1 MASNLFHGLT
11 ALISG
16 GPILFLILG
25 MIIGMLVGMLP
36 GLGTA
41 VALSILLSFVYHMS
55 IINMV
60 ALMLGAQAGGYYTA
74 SITAITLN
82 TPGAPESYPT
92 TLDGFPMTERG
103 EGGKAL
109 AISAASTWM
118 GGWIACII
126 FIGLIQVANPLITTF
141 KAPDYVGVIALAIVL
156 VGLVGDTPMNKI
168 VISAGFGLMLSFVGS
183 DPVTAVYRFTFG
195 LPQLA
200 DGIAVVPFALGVF
213 AITQMVVMYGTGRGA
228 TSVPANVGLKNL
240 SKTAWEGIAYTF
252 RHPGSVFRSAIIASL
267 LGLLPGIG
275 GFAGNYVSYTVG
287 KRLSRKG
294 REFGTGVPE
303 GVMSAEGSSLSKE
316 VASLLPAV
324 ALGVPSGI
332 GMVLFIAAMSIEGIQ
347 PGEALLREYPSLPY
361 TMMWVMAITALLSC
375 SIGLVLSPWLS
386 RVSRIR
392 GPVLFPFIVGLAII
406 GSYAAATSSI
416 GFSELAVFGL
426 VGLAARK
433 ADYSLA
439 AMIIGLV
446 LGGLFNDQVHVTAE
460 TYGWSFL
467 WRNPIA
473 DLTLLAAIVLLG
485 VKAVPS
491 MRRMLS
497 QRGSILEAH
506 APGGSEGEAG
516 EERPGSNIIIEVI
529 VDAVVLVGSAWYFIV
544 SLGYPSG
551 AGRIPAGVSGV
562 VVVIGL
568 FRVVVD
574 SRRLMLS
581 RVRHSFP
588 GTRGYR
594 SDDVSLSE
602 KGPTGVSGG
611 LSRLENVGSA
621 DTEGS
626 RAVLHESG
634 SLMVEAS
641 ESLEIP
647 EKVSLRHSGGWREIM
662 ALIWFGGFIFSTALF
677 GFKVGIPL
685 AGGIYSLVGVRWSKS
700 WQRALF
706 VVVTVVLLY
715 LLILVF
721 VDTLHYTYSGI
732 F

>member
-1 MASNLFHGLT
+1 MVSNLFHGLT
-11 ALISG
+11 VLISG

-55 IINMV
+55 ILNMV

-92 TLDGFPMTERG
+92 TLDGFPMTQRG

-118 GGWIACII
+118 GGWIACVI

-183 DPVTAVYRFTFG
+183 DPVTAVYRYTFG

-228 TSVPANVGLKNL
+228 TSAPARVGLKNL
-240 SKTAWEGIAYTF
+240 SQQAWEGIAYTF
-252 RHPGSVFRSAIIASL
+252 RHPASVFRSAIIASL

-347 PGEALLREYPSLPY
+347 PGQALLKEYPSLPY

-375 SIGLVLSPWLS
+375 SIGLALSPWLS
-386 RVSRIR
+386 KVSRIR
-392 GPVLFPFIVGLAII
+392 GPLLFPFIIGLAII

-416 GFSELAVFGL
+416 GFAELAVFGL

-446 LGGLFNDQVHVTAE
+446 LGGLFNDELHVTAE

-467 WRNPIA
+467 WKNPIA
-473 DLTLLAAIVLLG
+473 DITILAAVVLVI
-485 VKAVPS
+485 VKAIPS
-491 MRRMLS
+491 VKRMIS
-497 QRGSILEAH
+497 QRGSMLAAY
-506 APGGSEGEAG
+506 APGTAQEAG
-516 EERPGSNIIIEVI
+516 EARPGSNIVFEVI

-551 AGRIPAGVSGV
+551 AGRIPAGVSAV

-568 FRVVVD
+568 IRVVVD
-574 SRRLMLS
+574 SRRLMVS
-581 RVRHSFP
+581 RIQHSF
-588 GTRGYR
+588 RGAGQYR
-594 SDDVSLSE
+594 PDSERLIGKEPAGVIGESERLESVGFLEVESSQALLSE
-602 KGPTGVSGG
+602 SGT
-611 LSRLENVGSA
+611 V
-621 DTEGS
+621 
-626 RAVLHESG
+626 
-634 SLMVEAS
+634 MVES
-641 ESLEIP
+641 REGFEVY
-647 EKVSLRHSGGWREIM
+647 EKSGLRHSGGWREIM
-662 ALIWFGGFIFSTALF
+662 ALIWFAGFIVSTVLF
-677 GFKVGIPL
+677 GFKLGIPL

-706 VVVTVVLLY
+706 VVATVVILY

-721 VDTLHYTYSGI
+721 VDTLHYSYSGI

>member
-1 MASNLFHGLT
+1 MVSDLFHGLT
-11 ALISG
+11 ALLSG

-25 MIIGMLVGMLP
+25 MVIGMLVGMLP

-109 AISAASTWM
+109 AISAAATWM

-126 FIGLIQVANPLITTF
+126 FVGLIQVASPLITTF
-141 KAPDYVGVIALAIVL
+141 KAPDYVGVIALAMVL

-168 VISAGFGLMLSFVGS
+168 VVSAAFGLMLSFVGS
-183 DPVTAVYRFTFG
+183 DPVTGVYRFTFG

-200 DGIAVVPFALGVF
+200 DGVAVVPFALGVF

-228 TSVPANVGLKNL
+228 TSAAPKVGLKNL
-240 SKTAWEGIAYTF
+240 SKTAWEGISYTF

-332 GMVLFIAAMSIEGIQ
+332 GMVLFIAAMSIEGIE
-347 PGEALLREYPSLPY
+347 PGLALLREHPSLPY

-375 SIGLVLSPWLS
+375 SIGLILSPWLS
-386 RVSRIR
+386 KVSRIR
-392 GPVLFPFIVGLAII
+392 GPVLFPYIIGLAII

-416 GFSELAVFGL
+416 GFAELAVFGL

-446 LGGLFNDQVHVTAE
+446 LGGIFNDQVHVTAE

-467 WRNPIA
+467 WKNPIA
-473 DLTLLAAIVLLG
+473 DLALLAAIVLVG
-485 VKAVPS
+485 VKAIPS
-491 MRRMLS
+491 TKRMLS
-497 QRGSILEAH
+497 QRRNSLDAYTGGAH
-506 APGGSEGEAG
+506 IPGQADWQ
-516 EERPGSNIIIEVI
+516 SNINLELLI
-529 VDAVVLVGSAWYFIV
+529 DVVMLVGSTWYMIV
-544 SLGYPSG
+544 AFGYPSG
-551 AGRIPAGVSGV
+551 AGRVAGAVSAV
-562 VVVIGL
+562 VVFIAV
-568 FRVVVD
+568 FRVIFD
-574 SRRLMLS
+574 ARKFMIFRGRRQDPETESGGQEPIVPQQGSGAPLGEAEGIPDVQGATLEALVRQGAVATVEAPEYS
-581 RVRHSFP
+581 DEPQQGGRRHSV
-588 GTRGYR
+588 GLREL
-594 SDDVSLSE
+594 VSL
-602 KGPTGVSGG
+602 GWFAMFIVST
-611 LSRLENVGSA
+611 V
-621 DTEGS
+621 
-626 RAVLHESG
+626 
-634 SLMVEAS
+634 
-641 ESLEIP
+641 I
-647 EKVSLRHSGGWREIM
+647 
-662 ALIWFGGFIFSTALF
+662 F
-677 GFKVGIPL
+677 GFRIGIPL
-685 AGGIYSLVGVRWSKS
+685 AGGIYSLVGVRWSRT
-700 WQRALF
+700 WQRAVF
-706 VVVTVVLLY
+706 VVATVIVLY
-715 LLILVF
+715 LLIMVF
-721 VDTLHYTYSGI
+721 VDTLHYTFSGI
-732 F
+732 I

>member
-1 MASNLFHGLT
+1 MLSNLSHGLT
-11 ALISG
+11 ALMSG
-16 GPILFLILG
+16 GPILFLVLG
-25 MIIGMLVGMLP
+25 MVIGMLVGMLP

-109 AISAASTWM
+109 AISAVATWM

-126 FIGLIQVANPLITTF
+126 FVGLIQVASPLITTF

-168 VISAGFGLMLSFVGS
+168 VVSAAFGLMLSFVGS
-183 DPVTAVYRFTFG
+183 DPVTGIYRFTFG

-200 DGIAVVPFALGVF
+200 DGIVVVPFALGVF
-213 AITQMVVMYGTGRGA
+213 AITQMVVMYGTGRSA
-228 TSVPANVGLKNL
+228 TSAAPKVGLKNL

-275 GFAGNYVSYTVG
+275 GFAGNYVSYTIG

-294 REFGTGVPE
+294 RQFGTGVPE

-332 GMVLFIAAMSIEGIQ
+332 GMVLFIAAMSIEGIE
-347 PGEALLREYPSLPY
+347 PGLALLREHPSLPY

-375 SIGLVLSPWLS
+375 SIGLILSPWLS
-386 RVSRIR
+386 KVSRIR
-392 GPVLFPFIVGLAII
+392 GPVLFPYIIGLAII
-406 GSYAAATSSI
+406 GSYAAATSSV
-416 GFSELAVFGL
+416 GFAELAVFGL
-426 VGLAARK
+426 VGLVARK

-446 LGGLFNDQVHVTAE
+446 LGGIFNDQVHVTAE
-460 TYGWSFL
+460 TYGWSFI

-473 DLTLLAAIVLLG
+473 DLTLLAAIVLVG
-485 VKAVPS
+485 IKAIPS
-491 MRRMLS
+491 TKRMLL
-497 QRGSILEAH
+497 QRRNSADGSFVGTH
-506 APGGSEGEAG
+506 VPGLTGSK
-516 EERPGSNIIIEVI
+516 SNINLELPIDLIM
-529 VDAVVLVGSAWYFIV
+529 LVGSTWYTIV
-544 SLGYPSG
+544 AFGYPSG
-551 AGRIPAGVSGV
+551 AGRVAGVVSSV
-562 VVVIGL
+562 MVFIAI
-568 FRVVVD
+568 FRVIFD
-574 SRRLMLS
+574 ARKFMIIRA
-581 RVRHSFP
+581 RRHSLDIESGAPESTTPAEGSKLLLGETAANSGFQA
-588 GTRGYR
+588 
-594 SDDVSLSE
+594 VSLEAPLLHGAVATVEAPEYSDE
-602 KGPTGVSGG
+602 PQQ
-611 LSRLENVGSA
+611 
-621 DTEGS
+621 GS
-626 RAVLHESG
+626 RHHSAGLRE
-634 SLMVEAS
+634 L
-641 ESLEIP
+641 
-647 EKVSLRHSGGWREIM
+647 VSLGWFAMFIM
-662 ALIWFGGFIFSTALF
+662 STVIF
-677 GFKVGIPL
+677 GFRFGIPL
-685 AGGIYSLVGVRWSKS
+685 AGGIYSLVGVRWSRT
-700 WQRALF
+700 WQR
-706 VVVTVVLLY
+706 V
-715 LLILVF
+715 VF
-721 VDTLHYTYSGI
+721 VAATVIILYILIMVFIDTLHYTFSGI
-732 F
+732 I

>member
-1 MASNLFHGLT
+1 MIGNLFNGLT
-11 ALISG
+11 ALLSG
-16 GPILFLILG
+16 GPILFLIVG
-25 MIIGMLVGMLP
+25 MVIGMLVGMLP

-109 AISAASTWM
+109 AISAVSTWM
-118 GGWIACII
+118 GGWLACII
-126 FIGLIQVANPLITTF
+126 FVGLIQVASPLITTF
-141 KAPDYVGVIALAIVL
+141 KAPDYVGVIALAMVL

-168 VISAGFGLMLSFVGS
+168 VVSAAFGLMLSFVGS
-183 DPVTAVYRFTFG
+183 DPVTGVYRFTFG

-213 AITQMVVMYGTGRGA
+213 AITQMVVMYGTGRSA
-228 TSVPANVGLKNL
+228 TSAPPNVGLRNL
-240 SKTAWEGIAYTF
+240 SKTAMEGISYTF

-294 REFGTGVPE
+294 RDFGTGVPE

-332 GMVLFIAAMSIEGIQ
+332 GMVLFIAAMSIEGIE
-347 PGEALLREYPSLPY
+347 PGLSLLREYPSLPY

-386 RVSRIR
+386 KVSRIR
-392 GPVLFPFIVGLAII
+392 GPVLFPFIIGLSII
-406 GSYAAATSSI
+406 GSYAAATSSV
-416 GFSELAVFGL
+416 GFAELAVFGL

-433 ADYSLA
+433 ANYSLA

-446 LGGLFNDQVHVTAE
+446 LGGLFNDEVHVTAE

-467 WRNPIA
+467 WKNPIA
-473 DLTLLAAIVLLG
+473 DLALLAAVILVA

-491 MRRMLS
+491 TKRMLA
-497 QRGSILEAH
+497 QRRNNADLIGGNEQLNGDSNQRASLKLEFL
-506 APGGSEGEAG
+506 
-516 EERPGSNIIIEVI
+516 I
-529 VDAVVLVGSAWYFIV
+529 DVVMLVGSAWYMIV
-544 SLGYPSG
+544 ALGYPTG
-551 AGRIPAGVSGV
+551 AGRVPAVISAV
-562 VVVIGL
+562 VVFIAI
-568 FRVVVD
+568 FRVIFDIRKFVILRSLLGSSSVA
-574 SRRLMLS
+574 
-581 RVRHSFP
+581 P
-588 GTRGYR
+588 G
-594 SDDVSLSE
+594 
-602 KGPTGVSGG
+602 
-611 LSRLENVGSA
+611 NVGSTLTTA
-621 DTEGS
+621 GSPGVDGTTEEKQDFPSAALGTLLQRGS
-626 RAVLHESG
+626 VATVD
-634 SLMVEAS
+634 V
-641 ESLEIP
+641 P
-647 EKVSLRHSGGWREIM
+647 EFEEKPEQHGQRYSVGWRQLM
-662 ALIWFGGFIFSTALF
+662 SLGWFALFIFTTVLL
-677 GFKVGIPL
+677 GFRIGIPL
-685 AGGIYSLVGVRWSKS
+685 AGGIYSLIGVRWPKT
-700 WQRALF
+700 WQRVAF
-706 VVVTVVLLY
+706 IFATVIVLY
-715 LLILVF
+715 LLIAVF
-721 VDTLHYTYSGI
+721 VDTLHYTFAGLI
-732 F
+732 